1 MPADDIPPPPPS
13 EEIPPPTP
21 EETAAPLQTGDEP
34 RRCGKAFSS
43 LLLGFLGCLLGG
55 VALAG
60 MYFNPGASE
69 AVQITGNLDTMQEV
83 VVGDAEQRG
92 IKMFLASFG
101 QWFGFVGAAL
111 GLVGFIQGLTHLY
124 QASEKLVLPKRWLA
138 SFGTLFSFIAC
149 CSILAALKHGY
160 DAHVG
165 LPKENAEEAFNRV
178 GQLADI
184 MQQGQDIA
192 DGKAPPKQGGLGS
205 KATGI
210 AEGILGGSMNPVQQL
225 WTEDYIGR
233 TAPPLDVYAVNTRR
247 STFELSTLRNTR
259 VLIAFLNPAS
269 PACGK
274 VIAPLNALFERTS
287 RGQLWIIGS
296 CPSKA
301 QGALAFTKTY
311 GAKFPIGNAQY
322 YREPYSDITLPP
334 AFMVVDET
342 GRIVSFHFGLASLP
356 AAIRAAEGKP

>member
-13 EEIPPPTP
+13 EEIPPPPP
-21 EETAAPLQTGDEP
+21 EETAAPAAVDGP

-69 AVQITGNLDTMQEV
+69 SVQITGNLDTMQEV
-83 VVGDAEQRG
+83 VVQDATNRG
-92 IKMFLASFG
+92 LKMFLASFG
-101 QWFGFVGAAL
+101 QWFGFIGAAL

-138 SFGTLFSFIAC
+138 SFGTLFSLIAC

-178 GQLADI
+178 GQLAGI

-192 DGKAPPKQGGLGS
+192 DGKAPPAKGGLGET
-205 KATGI
+205 ATGI

-274 VIAPLNALFERTS
+274 VVAPLNALFERTS

-296 CPSKA
+296 CPPKSTA
-301 QGALAFTKTY
+301 ALAFTKTY

>member
-1 MPADDIPPPPPS
+1 MPADDIPPPPPP
-13 EEIPPPTP
+13 EEIPPPPP
-21 EETAAPLQTGDEP
+21 EETGSVAEP
-34 RRCGKAFSS
+34 QSRRCGKAFSS

-69 AVQITGNLDTMQEV
+69 SVQITGNLDTMQEV
-83 VVGDAEQRG
+83 VVQDATNRG
-92 IKMFLASFG
+92 LKMFLASFG

-138 SFGTLFSFIAC
+138 SFGTFFSFIAC

-165 LPKENAEEAFNRV
+165 LPKENAEAAFNRV
-178 GQLADI
+178 EQVAGI
-184 MQQGQDIA
+184 MQQGVDIA
-192 DGKAPPKQGGLGS
+192 NGKEPPKQGGLGS

-210 AEGILGGSMNPVQQL
+210 AEGILGGSMNPMQQL
-225 WTEDYIGR
+225 WTGDYIGSA
-233 TAPPLDVYAVNTRR
+233 APALDVYAVNTRR

-269 PACGK
+269 PACGQ
-274 VIAPLNALFERTS
+274 VVPPLNALFDRTS

-296 CPSKA
+296 CPPKA

-311 GAKFPIGNAQY
+311 GAKFPVGNAQY

-334 AFMVVDET
+334 AFMVIDGN

-356 AAIRAAEGKP
+356 AAIRAVEGKP

>member
-1 MPADDIPPPPPS
+1 MPADETPPPPPPEEIPPPPP
-13 EEIPPPTP
+13 
-21 EETAAPLQTGDEP
+21 EETAPNGQPDP

-43 LLLGFLGCLLGG
+43 LLLGFIGCLLGG

-69 AVQITGNLDTMQEV
+69 SVQITGNLDQMQEV
-83 VVGDAEQRG
+83 VVQDATNRG
-92 IKMFLASFG
+92 LKMFLASFG

-138 SFGTLFSFIAC
+138 GFGTLFSFAAC

-178 GQLADI
+178 EQVAGI
-184 MQQGQDIA
+184 VQQGVDIA
-192 DGKAPPKQGGLGS
+192 NGKAPPKQKGLGS
-205 KATGI
+205 KVTGI

-225 WTEDYIGR
+225 WTEDYIGS
-233 TAPPLDVYAVNTRR
+233 TAPALDVYAANTRR

-259 VLIAFLNPAS
+259 VLIAFFNPAS

-274 VIAPLNALFERTS
+274 AVPQLNALFNRTS
-287 RGQLWIIGS
+287 RGQIWIIGS
-296 CPSKA
+296 CPPNST
-301 QGALAFTKTY
+301 GALTFAKTH
-311 GAKFPIGNAQY
+311 GAKFPVGNARHY
-322 YREPYSDITLPP
+322 PEPYADITLPP
-334 AFMVVDET
+334 VFMIVDAT
-342 GRIVSFHFGLASLP
+342 GRIESFHFGLASLP
-356 AAIRAAEGKP
+356 AAIRAAERKP

>member
-1 MPADDIPPPPPS
+1 MPADETPPPPPPEEIPPPPP
-13 EEIPPPTP
+13 
-21 EETAAPLQTGDEP
+21 EETAPNAVDGP

-43 LLLGFLGCLLGG
+43 LLLGFIGCLLGG

-69 AVQITGNLDTMQEV
+69 SVQITGNLDQMQEV
-83 VVGDAEQRG
+83 VVQDATNRG
-92 IKMFLASFG
+92 LKMFLASFG

-178 GQLADI
+178 EQVAGI
-184 MQQGQDIA
+184 MQQGVDIA
-192 DGKAPPKQGGLGS
+192 NGKEPPKKGGLGETAS
-205 KATGI
+205 GI

-233 TAPPLDVYAVNTRR
+233 TAPALDVYSVNTRR

-274 VIAPLNALFERTS
+274 TVPQLNALFDRTS

-296 CPSKA
+296 CPPKA
-301 QGALAFTKTY
+301 LGAAAFAKTY
-311 GAKFPIGNAQY
+311 GAKFPVGNAQY
-322 YREPYSDITLPP
+322 YPEPYADITLPP
-334 AFMVVDET
+334 VFMIVDAT
-342 GRIVSFHFGLASLP
+342 GRIESFHFGLASLP
-356 AAIRAAEGKP
+356 AAIRAAERKP

>member
-1 MPADDIPPPPPS
+1 
-13 EEIPPPTP
+13 
-21 EETAAPLQTGDEP
+21 
-34 RRCGKAFSS
+34 
-43 LLLGFLGCLLGG
+43 
-55 VALAG
+55 
-60 MYFNPGASE
+60 
-69 AVQITGNLDTMQEV
+69 
-83 VVGDAEQRG
+83 
-92 IKMFLASFG
+92 
-101 QWFGFVGAAL
+101 
-111 GLVGFIQGLTHLY
+111 
-124 QASEKLVLPKRWLA
+124 VLPKRWLA
-138 SFGTLFSFIAC
+138 SFGTVFSFIAC

-192 DGKAPPKQGGLGS
+192 NGKAPPKQGGLGS
-205 KATGI
+205 KVTGI

-274 VIAPLNALFERTS
+274 TVPPLNALFDRTS

-296 CPSKA
+296 CPPKA

>member
-1 MPADDIPPPPPS
+1 MPVDDVPPPLPPEEIPPPPP
-13 EEIPPPTP
+13 
-21 EETAAPLQTGDEP
+21 EETGSGAESQP

-60 MYFNPGASE
+60 MYLNPGASE
-69 AVQITGNLDTMQEV
+69 SVQITGNLDTMQEV
-83 VVGDAEQRG
+83 VVQDATNRG
-92 IKMFLASFG
+92 LKMFFASFG

-165 LPKENAEEAFNRV
+165 LPKENAEEVFNRV
-178 GQLADI
+178 EQVAGI
-184 MQQGQDIA
+184 MQQGVDIA
-192 DGKAPPKQGGLGS
+192 NGKEPPKQGGLGS

-225 WTEDYIGR
+225 WTGDYIGSA
-233 TAPPLDVYAVNTRR
+233 APALDVYAVNTRR

-269 PACGK
+269 PACGQ
-274 VIAPLNALFERTS
+274 VVPPLNALFDRTS

-296 CPSKA
+296 CPPKT

-311 GAKFPIGNAQY
+311 GAKFPVGNAQY

-334 AFMVVDET
+334 AFMVVDEN
-342 GRIVSFHFGLASLP
+342 GRIISFHFGLASLP
-356 AAIRAAEGKP
+356 AAIRAVEAKP

>member
-1 MPADDIPPPPPS
+1 MPAEDVPPPPP
-13 EEIPPPTP
+13 PLP
-21 EETAAPLQTGDEP
+21 EETGSGAESHP

-60 MYFNPGASE
+60 MYFNPGPSE
-69 AVQITGNLDTMQEV
+69 SVQITGNLDTMQEV
-83 VVGDAEQRG
+83 IVQDATNRG
-92 IKMFLASFG
+92 LKMFLASFG

-178 GQLADI
+178 EQVTGI
-184 MQQGQDIA
+184 MQQGVDIA
-192 DGKAPPKQGGLGS
+192 NGKEPPKQGGLDS

-225 WTEDYIGR
+225 WTGDYIGSA
-233 TAPPLDVYAVNTRR
+233 APALDVYAVNTRR

-269 PACGK
+269 PACGQ
-274 VIAPLNALFERTS
+274 VVPPLNALFDRTS

-296 CPSKA
+296 CPPKT
-301 QGALAFTKTY
+301 QDALAFTKNY
-311 GAKFPIGNAQY
+311 GAKFPVGNAQY

-334 AFMVVDET
+334 AFMVVDEN
-342 GRIVSFHFGLASLP
+342 GRIISFHFGLASLP
-356 AAIRAAEGKP
+356 AAIRAVEAKP